1 MMMFLTLLLTSMLA
15 VAMLS
20 IIVLAGRPRTEEHS
34 QRAPALRPMLE
45 PSRFFAGDKQ
55 FDEFRQMPAEL
66 LLKQIERHVRCEQAA
81 ATTFVGLPTR
91 ETLHSPTASP
101 FVN

>member
-1 MMMFLTLLLTSMLA
+1 MVMFITLLLMSMLVVA
-15 VAMLS
+15 VLS
-20 IIVLAGRPRTEEHS
+20 IIVLAGRPRTEEDS
-34 QRAPALRPMLE
+34 RGMRARKPMIE
-45 PSRFFAGDKQ
+45 PSRFFAGDERL
-55 FDEFRQMPAEL
+55 DDFRRMPAEL

>member
-1 MMMFLTLLLTSMLA
+1 MMFLTLLLTSMLA

-20 IIVLAGRPRTEEHS
+20 IIVLAGRPRTEKHP
-34 QRAPALRPMLE
+34 QRTPALSPTIE
-45 PSRFFAGDKQ
+45 PSRFFAGDERLDDFQ
-55 FDEFRQMPAEL
+55 QMPADL
-66 LLKQIERHVRCEQAA
+66 LLRQIERHVRCEQAA